1 MMKAIK
7 KVVSISAI
15 IIMLLAGKTY
25 AESISDSLVMVEK
38 SKDFEAWESLSKYD
52 KENVI
57 QPDYY
62 NINIKD
68 SIKRSV
74 YNDLLLVGSN
84 LESQYDL
91 RSKMQIKVKNQQKV
105 GACWAFSYTSM
116 LETTLANKYNLTN
129 IEYSPMHIDYM
140 AAKIYNRT
148 VGKSGTRNMSLAYA
162 TGGYGPVLEKD
173 FPFESVYDEKN
184 NRVTNYYLTDI
195 SNVNLNQKVRAR
207 VTDSTVFAK
216 ICKKYDTNS
225 ITYTDASQT
234 PNEYSKE
241 EVEIIRQLIKN
252 QIKENGAV
260 SATFYSDM
268 GITANDEIVSSNGY
282 YNSENK
288 AFYCDDGDV
297 SVNHAVTII
306 GWDDNYKRENFSKEH
321 RPLNDGAYIVL
332 NSWGETFGDN
342 GYFYVSYDDSCIEK
356 EVSAVNDIVN
366 YEDELTENIYQYDE
380 LGVNMGYS
388 LKDKSKNSLK
398 TIEAANVFS
407 RKDLNKKEYLTEVG
421 IGLISTEGIEIYV
434 NPKDDNLE
442 NANLLVATATGAN
455 ALESGY
461 HSLKLASPV
470 ELTGEKFVIKVKYIN
485 EEYAILPV
493 EMNLKDNNQAFFAN
507 AYDTA
512 TSNEGESYTLF
523 YGTTWTD
530 FTKIFKNTNACIKG
544 FTTTAGKPAIVN
556 VEKIELNKT
565 NDKVEVGKNIA
576 LVANITPENAT
587 NKNIIWTSSNVN
599 VAKVENG
606 VVAGLKAGNAIIT
619 ATTEDGNKT
628 AICSITVE
636 DPIINV
642 TGIKLS
648 INQKTIKE
656 NEVFN
661 LVATV
666 MPENATNKKVIW
678 TSSNVNVAK
687 VENGVVTGLKAGIAV
702 ITATTEDGNKSITCN
717 VNVEK
722 EEVEEPTINVTNIT
736 LKSSDE
742 NIKIGDKITLQAT
755 VEPENATNKKVIWT
769 SSNVNVAKVENG
781 VVTGLKAGIAVITAT
796 TEDGNKTATCNIVVD
811 NPTVNVT
818 EVKISANQKT
828 IKENE
833 TFKLNATVMPEN
845 ATNKNV
851 TWTSSNVSV
860 ATVNNGEVKGI
871 SKGTAQ
877 ITVMTEDGSKKA
889 TCVVT
894 VEKEK
899 NEEVKVTGIELD
911 KKELTMQ
918 VEDTTN
924 LVATIKPN
932 NSTNKEVKWE
942 TSNEKVAEVT
952 EEGIITA
959 VSEGTATIKVT
970 TKDGN
975 YIATCKITVTAK
987 KNTADDIYK
996 EQEPGQSTNKGEA
1009 PTISDTTISN
1019 DKIPFA
1025 GSTGKMIVGIL
1036 TLILIIGII
1045 LKRNIDLK
1053 EIK

>member
-544 FTTTAGKPAIVN
+544 FTTTAEKPAIVN

-666 MPENATNKKVIW
+666 M
-678 TSSNVNVAK
+678 
-687 VENGVVTGLKAGIAV
+687 
-702 ITATTEDGNKSITCN
+702 
-717 VNVEK
+717 
-722 EEVEEPTINVTNIT
+722 
-736 LKSSDE
+736 
-742 NIKIGDKITLQAT
+742 
-755 VEPENATNKKVIWT
+755 PENATNKKVIWT